1 MKVSILTN
9 EGLKTFENL
18 LNSAKVIGKA
28 RYLEISEITE
38 VRNKILNSKKL
49 SMELDGIDCG
59 PPEKLPIRK
68 LDAINHIVN
77 ILKTCQENP
86 DKNALTDPNYPLQF
100 VTEKTTDEDREDFI
114 RLIFDSISKGE
125 IITVGKFQEWF
136 SGEMSDALVAG
147 FGGMEFFVEID
158 IESKWDNKTHFMRWV
173 LMKFTR

>member
-59 PPEKLPIRK
+59 PPENLPIR
-68 LDAINHIVN
+68 
-77 ILKTCQENP
+77 
-86 DKNALTDPNYPLQF
+86 
-100 VTEKTTDEDREDFI
+100 
-114 RLIFDSISKGE
+114 
-125 IITVGKFQEWF
+125 
-136 SGEMSDALVAG
+136 
-147 FGGMEFFVEID
+147 
-158 IESKWDNKTHFMRWV
+158 
-173 LMKFTR
+173 